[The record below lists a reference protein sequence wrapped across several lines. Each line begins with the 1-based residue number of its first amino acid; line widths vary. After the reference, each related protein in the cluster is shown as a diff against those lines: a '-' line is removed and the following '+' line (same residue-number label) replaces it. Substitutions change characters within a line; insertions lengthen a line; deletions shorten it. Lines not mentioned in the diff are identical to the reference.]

1 MLHRFD
7 ARMYLHSTYT
17 YTVHA
22 NVSHKLRIARVA
34 ASPKRQLSVTK
45 FWCPSRNTVPNYV
58 VTYKKCSHPP
68 FSPIS
73 WQIHRSGIAR
83 FIQPSP
89 WNFCPGLGRETRT
102 KANKEER
109 KKRLEGWYALSL
121 SQATTAS
128 TKQ

>member
-1 MLHRFD
+1 MHGC
-7 ARMYLHSTYT
+7 TYIPHIRT
-17 YTVHA
+17 QCTQT
-22 NVSHKLRIARVA
+22 SLIKLRIVRVA
-34 ASPKRQLSVTK
+34 ASHKRQLSVTK
-45 FWCPSRNTVPNYV
+45 FCVPRGAQFRLRYDV
-58 VTYKKCSHPP
+58 QKKCSHPP

-89 WNFCPGLGRETRT
+89 WNFCPGLGRGTRT